1 MMPTTLFPLPPAH
14 FARVLAAL
22 RANMLRLLIVCMA
35 SLSMLAVP
43 AANAAHTM
51 TKERF
56 LGDDGYLKA
65 KNACAKFATAVFY
78 DPAQYCGHGGDSNQG
93 IYGWGG
99 GWFRTDGPSGVSQ
112 DFVYGTFLYCPVGER
127 YIEVEDRCRL
137 VQEIPDAPPPSES
150 GPPCAPSCTSQP
162 QPHPGEP
169 INPATGNMWHRETD
183 YTAADPSA
191 LAMTRT
197 YNSTRLKLQ
206 NAPSQGFGENWSHP
220 YFAALSQVV
229 PFSASQRSRKC
240 FKRPDNGMTW
250 CEVDVI
256 VKSAIPPGIAITRG
270 DGKQIEFN
278 RGEGNVWYPRANNN
292 GRVTAVL
299 SADGLSIAEWVYEDR
314 WLRTIERFDA
324 SGRLKS
330 ISSKNGRVQTLTYSS
345 GTSNDT
351 SGSRLPAEAPACNNI
366 HPGLPLSA
374 GHLLCVTD
382 NFGRQLNF
390 EYDDH
395 DRIVK
400 TIDPEG
406 KQYLYAYNGPSA
418 GCIDATAN
426 SSVACSANNLTSVT
440 FPDGKSKTYHYGEKA
455 QINSGRTCSYAGPA
469 GTVYPHL
476 KNVMTGLTD
485 ENGKRYISWTYD
497 CDGLATSSEKANGVE
512 KVSLTYYLAP
522 APAISSVYVAYYVGK
537 IPNSTFTQAQYQYQ
551 DVGHFVKKNIGVSS
565 ACANCGSYKARTY
578 DANGNDASRTD
589 WAGNVTNFVYDLASN
604 LETSRT
610 EAVGTPQQ
618 RKISTEWDLA
628 LRLPSKIAEPKRI
641 TTFAYDGAGNTLQR
655 SIQAT
660 TDLTGAAGFGAAAS
674 GPARTWKY
682 TYNEIGQ
689 MLTATGPRTDV
700 ASVTTYTY
708 NGSSG
713 ELATITNPLMHT
725 TRLSD
730 YDAHGR
736 ARRIDAANGVI
747 TRMTYTDRGLLAT
760 RSVSAGAVTQTTNY
774 NYDDAGLLTSVTEPG
789 TATVTMGYDD
799 AHRLTSI
806 SDSLGNTIT
815 YELDLTGN
823 RVGEKTKDQN
833 GVLVR
838 AVSRIYDTMNHLQQV
853 TGAAQ

>member
-1 MMPTTLFPLPPAH
+1 MPTTLSLLPPGR
-14 FARVLAAL
+14 FTKVLVAL
-22 RANMLRLLIVCMA
+22 RANTLRLLIVCMA
-35 SLSMLAVP
+35 SLSLLAAP
-43 AANAAHTM
+43 AANATHTH
-51 TKERF
+51 TSVRF
-56 LGDDGYLKA
+56 LGDDGYAKA
-65 KNACAKFATAVFY
+65 KAACEKFAAAVFY
-78 DPAQYCGHGGDSNQG
+78 DPAQYCGHSGDSNLG
-93 IYGWGG
+93 IYAWGG

-112 DFVYGTFLYCPVGER
+112 DFVLGSFYYCPIDER
-127 YIEVEDRCRL
+127 YVEIENRCRL
-137 VQEIPDAPPPSES
+137 VLKIPDAPPPSES
-150 GPPCAPSCTSQP
+150 GPPCPSCDS

-183 YTAADPSA
+183 YAAADPST
-191 LAMTRT
+191 LTMTRT

-206 NAPSQGFGENWSHP
+206 NAPTQGFGENWSHP
-220 YFAALSQVV
+220 YFAALSQIV
-229 PFSASQRSRKC
+229 PFSATERNRRC

-250 CEVDVI
+250 CETDEV
-256 VKSAIPPGIAITRG
+256 VKVAIPPGIAITRG

-278 RGEGNVWYPRANNN
+278 RGAGNVWYPRANNN

-299 SADGLSIAEWVYEDR
+299 APDGLSIAEWVYEDKL
-314 WLRTIERFDA
+314 LRTIERFEA
-324 SGRLKS
+324 NGQLKS
-330 ISSKNGRVQTLTYSS
+330 IARPNGRVQHLTYSS
-345 GTSNDT
+345 GTSNNT
-351 SGSRLPAEAPACNNI
+351 AESRLPADAPACSSV
-366 HPGLPLSA
+366 HPGLPLGA

-390 EYDDH
+390 EYDAQ

-400 TIDPEG
+400 MSDPDG

-418 GCIDATAN
+418 GCIDGTPGSA
-426 SSVACSANNLTSVT
+426 VACSANNLTSIT
-440 FPDGKSKTYHYGEKA
+440 FPDGNSKIYHYGEKA
-455 QINSGRTCSYAGPA
+455 QINGGRTCSYSGAA

-476 KNVMTGLTD
+476 KNAMTGLTD

-497 CDGLATSSEKANGVE
+497 CEGLATSSEKANGVE
-512 KVSLTYYLAP
+512 KVLLTYYLNP
-522 APAISSVYVAYYVGK
+522 APAISSVYVAYFIGK
-537 IPNSTFTQAQYQYQ
+537 TPNSAFTQAQYSYQ

-565 ACANCGSYKARTY
+565 SCPSCGSYKSRTY

-589 WAGNVTNFVYDLASN
+589 WAGNVTNYVYDLASN

-618 RKISTEWDLA
+618 RKITTEWDIA

-641 TTFAYDGAGNTLQR
+641 TTFAYDTAGNALQR
-655 SIQAT
+655 SIQPT
-660 TDLTGAAGFGAAAS
+660 TDLTGAAGFGATAS

-682 TYNEIGQ
+682 TYNEVGQ
-689 MLTATGPRTDV
+689 IRTATGPRTDV

-713 ELATITNPLMHT
+713 ELATVTNPVMHT

-736 ARRIDAANGVI
+736 PRRIDAANGVI
-747 TRMTYTDRGLLAT
+747 TKMTYTERGLIAT
-760 RSVSAGAVTQTTNY
+760 RSVSAGAATLTTSY
-774 NYDDAGLLTSVTEPG
+774 HYDNAGLLVSVTEPG
-789 TATVTMGYDD
+789 TSPVTMVYDD

-815 YELDLTGN
+815 YELDLTGH
-823 RVGEKTKDQN
+823 RVGEKTQDKN

-838 AVSRIYDTMNHLQQV
+838 AVSRIYDTMDQLQQV